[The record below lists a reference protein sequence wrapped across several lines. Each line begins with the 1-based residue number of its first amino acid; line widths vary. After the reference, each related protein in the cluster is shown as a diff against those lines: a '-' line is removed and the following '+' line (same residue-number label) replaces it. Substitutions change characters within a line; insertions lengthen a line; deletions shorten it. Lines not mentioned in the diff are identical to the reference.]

1 MREGEG
7 VRARGRGKEN
17 KAKEERKCQ
26 KEGRDPQ
33 RRKRKKG
40 GRGRG
45 GKGRGI
51 GRRGRGGRRRT
62 WSLGRVALPPVSR
75 SPSHAPVTF
84 SSSPGGSVRD
94 PGSLQSLFP
103 QCNILH
109 IYKKIKHRSVQFLFF
124 SSKI

>member
-1 MREGEG
+1 MPEGRKRSTEKEKKK
-7 VRARGRGKEN
+7 RGK
-17 KAKEERKCQ
+17 
-26 KEGRDPQ
+26 
-33 RRKRKKG
+33 RKRGKRERDREEG
-40 GRGRG
+40 GG
-45 GKGRGI
+45 
-51 GRRGRGGRRRT
+51 GGRRRT